1 MPLPLLSPLA
11 LLLVAPFIGSFL
23 GVLIKRLPEERPVM
37 VARSA
42 CDHCQ
47 RTLAWRDLIPV
58 VSWYM
63 ARGRCRYCGWE
74 IGRFYP
80 LVEMAAFGIA
90 LMSVLL
96 LPGWIAWAGA
106 GFGWTLLTL
115 AWIDQEHYL
124 LPDAIIW
131 PLALAGLAMTWLIDS
146 SAFLDHVIGTVAGFG
161 LFTGVAWLYRLLRR
175 REGLGGGDAKLLAA
189 LGAWVAWQGL
199 PTVILY
205 AAASGLALTL
215 ALAMRGQRLELGHRM
230 PFGPHLCLAGWLVW
244 LYGPLVPL

>member
-1 MPLPLLSPLA
+1 MPPPLLSPIV

-23 GVLIKRLPEERPVM
+23 GVLIRRLPEERPVM

-47 RTLAWRDLIPV
+47 RTLAWRDLVPV
-58 VSWYM
+58 VSWII
-63 ARGRCRYCGWE
+63 ARGRCRYCGRA
-74 IGRFYP
+74 IGQFYP
-80 LVEMAAFGIA
+80 LVELAAFGIA
-90 LMSVLL
+90 LMSVLP

-124 LPDAIIW
+124 LPDAITL
-131 PLALAGLAMTWLIDS
+131 PLIPAGLAVTWLIDPP
-146 SAFLDHVIGTVAGFG
+146 ALLDHVVGAVAGFG
-161 LFTGVAWLYRLLRR
+161 LFMGVAWLYRLLRR
-175 REGLGGGDAKLLAA
+175 REGLGGGDAKLLGA

-215 ALAMRGQRLELGHRM
+215 LQAARGQRFELGHRM

>member
-1 MPLPLLSPLA
+1 MPPILSPVV

-23 GVLIKRLPEERPVM
+23 GVLIKRLPAERAIM

-47 RTLAWRDLIPV
+47 RTLAWHDLVPF
-58 VSWYM
+58 VSWHI
-63 ARGRCRYCGWE
+63 ARGHCRYCGRA
-74 IGRFYP
+74 IDRFYP
-80 LVEMAAFGIA
+80 MVELAAFGIA

-106 GFGWTLLTL
+106 GFGWALLTL
-115 AWIDQEHYL
+115 ARIDQEHYF
-124 LPDAIIW
+124 LPDAITL
-131 PLALAGLAMTWLIDS
+131 PLTLAGLAMAWLID
-146 SAFLDHVIGTVAGFG
+146 APTLLDHVIGAVAGFG
-161 LFTGVAWLYRLLRR
+161 FFMGVAWLYRLLRR
-175 REGLGGGDAKLLAA
+175 RDGLGGGDAKLLGA

-215 ALAMRGQRLELGHRM
+215 ALAARGRRLELGHRM